1 MSIPIED
8 QLPSEVLDEIVV
20 SDQSHVLGYFEDND
34 FTEEDVANFIK
45 QVFVMKVINVQC
57 QSFDMIRACNL
68 YTNSISRNRIL
79 SRVYKEIKEYPT
91 VRCFL

>member
-45 QVFVMKVINVQC
+45 QNLKIN
-57 QSFDMIRACNL
+57 
-68 YTNSISRNRIL
+68 
-79 SRVYKEIKEYPT
+79 
-91 VRCFL
+91 CFSKKWKTKKS

>member
-8 QLPSEVLDEIVV
+8 KLPSEVLDEIVV

-34 FTEEDVANFIK
+34 YTEEDVANFIK
-45 QVFVMKVINVQC
+45 QVFVMMVDNVQC
-57 QSFDMIRACNL
+57 QRFDMIRACNL

-91 VRCFL
+91 VRCF

>member
-45 QVFVMKVINVQC
+45 QVFIKMVVNV
-57 QSFDMIRACNL
+57 
-68 YTNSISRNRIL
+68 
-79 SRVYKEIKEYPT
+79 
-91 VRCFL
+91 